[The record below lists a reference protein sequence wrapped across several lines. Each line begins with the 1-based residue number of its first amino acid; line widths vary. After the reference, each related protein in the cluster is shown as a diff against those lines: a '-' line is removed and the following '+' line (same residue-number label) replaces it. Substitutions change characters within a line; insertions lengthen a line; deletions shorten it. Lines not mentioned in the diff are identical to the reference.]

1 MTMDIFHR
9 LRQAFGNEECE
20 FCGRLYYS
28 RNDCQQHVKTHTGNG
43 FYFEFKDPGFGH
55 NAA

>member
-20 FCGRLYYS
+20 YCGRLFHERKDY
-28 RNDCQQHVKTHTGNG
+28 DQHVRVHTGMSILINPLEV
-43 FYFEFKDPGFGH
+43 F
-55 NAA
+55 